1 MESTTEQPAPGPLA
15 GIKVLELG
23 QLVAG
28 PFAARLLGE
37 FGAEVIK
44 IEPPGSGD
52 PLRSWRKVHEGT
64 SLWWYVQSR
73 NKQSVAVDLRKPAGQ
88 AIVRRLARE
97 ADILIENF
105 RPGTLE
111 RWGLGYEALAAV
123 NPGLIMMRLSGF
135 GQTGPMRE
143 MAGFGAVGEAM
154 GGMRYVNGFIDQPP
168 ARLNLSIGDSLT
180 ALHGVIGALIAL
192 HERKASGRG
201 QVIDVALYESVFNM
215 MESLI
220 PEYSFDGTVR
230 QRMGAQLAGI
240 VPSNTYRSRDGVH
253 IVIAANG
260 DSIFKRLMRAMARDD
275 LADDPELAQNAGRVR
290 RQYELDDTIA
300 AWCAGHEAAAVI
312 AMLQAAEVPHGKIF
326 SAADIYD
333 DPQYRAREMILE
345 RELPDGRPLAVPGI
359 VPKLSRT
366 PGEVKSLGPAL
377 GAHSVDVLRRHGYS
391 VEEIA
396 ALLAS
401 GVVQGEPPGTEPG
414 P

>member
-1 MESTTEQPAPGPLA
+1 MTTEPQRGPLA

-23 QLVAG
+23 QLIAG
-28 PFAARLLGE
+28 PFAARVLGE

-88 AIVRRLARE
+88 AIVRRLAQE

-105 RPGTLE
+105 RPGTME
-111 RWGLGYEALAAV
+111 RWGLGYEALVAA

-180 ALHGVIGALIAL
+180 ALHGVIGALMAL

-240 VPSNTYRSRDGVH
+240 VPSNTYQSRDGVH

-260 DSIFKRLMRAMARDD
+260 DSIFKRLMRVMARDD
-275 LADDPELAQNAGRVR
+275 LADDPQLADNAGRVR
-290 RQYELDDTIA
+290 RQQELDDTIS
-300 AWCAGHEAAAVI
+300 AWCASHEAAAVI
-312 AMLQAAEVPHGKIF
+312 AMLQSAEVPHGKIF
-326 SAADIYD
+326 SAADIHH

-345 RELPDGRPLAVPGI
+345 GTLPDGRPLAMPGI

-366 PGEVKSLGPAL
+366 PGEMKSLGPKL
-377 GAHSVDVLRRHGYS
+377 GAHSVEVLQRHGYS
-391 VEEIA
+391 LEEIA
-396 ALLAS
+396 ALLSS
-401 GVVQGEPPGTEPG
+401 GVVQGDMPS
-414 P
+414 

>member
-1 MESTTEQPAPGPLA
+1 MEATTEPPAPGPLA

-88 AIVRRLARE
+88 AIVRRLARD
-97 ADILIENF
+97 ADILVENF

-111 RWGLGYEALAAV
+111 RWGLGYETLVAS

-220 PEYSFDGTVR
+220 PEYGFDGTVR

-240 VPSNTYRSRDGVH
+240 VPSNTYQSRDGVH

-290 RQYELDDTIA
+290 RQQELDDTIA

-401 GVVQGEPPGTEPG
+401 GVVQRETPGTEPG

>member
-1 MESTTEQPAPGPLA
+1 MTTIPTGGPLA

-23 QLVAG
+23 QLIAG
-28 PFAARLLGE
+28 PFAARMLGE

-52 PLRSWRKVHEGT
+52 PLRSWRKVHDGT

-73 NKQSVAVDLRKPAGQ
+73 NKASVAVDLRKPAGQ
-88 AIVRRLARE
+88 AIVRRLAQE

-105 RPGTLE
+105 RPGTME
-111 RWGLGYEALAAV
+111 RWGLGYEALVAA

-154 GGMRYVNGFIDQPP
+154 GGMRYVNGFVDQPP

-180 ALHGVIGALIAL
+180 ALHGVIGALMAL
-192 HERKASGRG
+192 HERKSSGLG

-230 QRMGAQLAGI
+230 ERMGGQLAGI

-275 LADDPELAQNAGRVR
+275 LADDPQLADNAGRVK
-290 RQYELDDTIA
+290 RQEELDDTIA
-300 AWCAGHEAAAVI
+300 AWCASHEAATVI
-312 AMLQAAEVPHGKIF
+312 AMLQSAEVPHGKIF
-326 SAADIYD
+326 SAADIHD
-333 DPQYRAREMILE
+333 DPQFRAREMILE
-345 RELPDGRPLAVPGI
+345 QELPDGRPIAMPGI

-366 PGEVKSLGPAL
+366 PGQVKSLGPAL
-377 GAHSVDVLRRHGYS
+377 GAHTAEVLRRHGYGAA
-391 VEEIA
+391 EIA
-396 ALLAS
+396 ALLAD
-401 GVVQGEPPGTEPG
+401 GVIQGQIGSADPLP
-414 P
+414 

>member
-1 MESTTEQPAPGPLA
+1 MTTEPQRGPLA

-23 QLVAG
+23 QLIAG
-28 PFAARLLGE
+28 PFAARVLGE

-88 AIVRRLARE
+88 AIVRRLAQE

-105 RPGTLE
+105 RPGTME
-111 RWGLGYEALAAV
+111 RWGLGYEALVAA

-180 ALHGVIGALIAL
+180 ALHGVIGALMAL
-192 HERKASGRG
+192 HERRASGRG

-240 VPSNTYRSRDGVH
+240 VPSNTYQSRDGVH

-260 DSIFKRLMRAMARDD
+260 DSIFKRLMRVMARDD
-275 LADDPELAQNAGRVR
+275 LADDPQLADNAGRVR
-290 RQYELDDTIA
+290 RQQELDDTIS
-300 AWCAGHEAAAVI
+300 AWCASHEAAAVI
-312 AMLQAAEVPHGKIF
+312 AMLQSAEVPHGKIF
-326 SAADIYD
+326 SAADIHH

-345 RELPDGRPLAVPGI
+345 GTLPDGRPLAMPGI

-366 PGEVKSLGPAL
+366 PGEMKSLGPKL
-377 GAHSVDVLRRHGYS
+377 GAHSVEVLQRHGYS
-391 VEEIA
+391 LEEIA
-396 ALLAS
+396 ALLSS
-401 GVVQGEPPGTEPG
+401 GVVQGDMPS
-414 P
+414 

>member
-1 MESTTEQPAPGPLA
+1 MTTIPTGGPLA

-23 QLVAG
+23 QLIAG
-28 PFAARLLGE
+28 PFAARMLGE

-52 PLRSWRKVHEGT
+52 PLRSWRKVHDGT

-73 NKQSVAVDLRKPAGQ
+73 NKASVAVDLRKPAGQ
-88 AIVRRLARE
+88 AIVRRLAQE

-105 RPGTLE
+105 RPGTME
-111 RWGLGYEALAAV
+111 RWGLGYEALVAA

-154 GGMRYVNGFIDQPP
+154 GGMRYVNGFVDQPP

-180 ALHGVIGALIAL
+180 ALHGVIGALMAL
-192 HERKASGRG
+192 HERRASGRG

-240 VPSNTYRSRDGVH
+240 VPSNTYQSRDGVH

-260 DSIFKRLMRAMARDD
+260 DSIFKRLMRVMARDD
-275 LADDPELAQNAGRVR
+275 LADDPQLADNAGRVR
-290 RQYELDDTIA
+290 RQQELDDTIS
-300 AWCAGHEAAAVI
+300 AWCASHEAAAVI
-312 AMLQAAEVPHGKIF
+312 AMLQSAEVPHGKIF
-326 SAADIYD
+326 SAADIHH

-345 RELPDGRPLAVPGI
+345 GTLPDGRPLAMPGI

-366 PGEVKSLGPAL
+366 PGEMKSLGPKL
-377 GAHSVDVLRRHGYS
+377 GAHSVEVLQRHGYS
-391 VEEIA
+391 LEEIA
-396 ALLAS
+396 ALLSS
-401 GVVQGEPPGTEPG
+401 GVVQGDMPS
-414 P
+414 